1 MIATAIFMIALWG
14 VIDGTIWLVRH
25 ERARRRAN
33 RFQWPP
39 MKTIE
44 VSDEIPF

>member
-1 MIATAIFMIALWG
+1 MIVTAIFLIALWG
-14 VIDGTIWLVRH
+14 IIDGIIWLVRH
-25 ERARRRAN
+25 ECARRRAA

-39 MKTIE
+39 MKTIA

>member
-14 VIDGTIWLVRH
+14 VIDGAIWLVRH
-25 ERARRRAN
+25 ERARRRAA

-39 MKTIE
+39 QRTIE
-44 VSDEIPF
+44 ISDEIPF